1 MVLMENQTLKTTA
14 GDLVSEV
21 GKILNDYLVVDDQL
35 FSWKNA
41 FGWNDVTALK
51 DKVEPLSDR
60 LIQLLEKTKAE
71 QSQIAEL
78 PEDHPE
84 KLFLVEFYQLFIN
97 YSDTLKMAVQ
107 NMGRVLV
114 HIDTKRTNKTE
125 FKQTRYESDLI
136 IYKAQV
142 DKYQLF
148 GEKLNALL
156 KRL

>member
-1 MVLMENQTLKTTA
+1 MENQTPKAAA

-21 GKILNDYLVVDDQL
+21 GKILDDYLVVDDQL

-41 FGWNDVTALK
+41 FGWNDVAALK
-51 DKVEPLSDR
+51 DKVEPLRDQ
-60 LIQLLEKTKAE
+60 LIQLLEKTKAQ
-71 QSQIAEL
+71 QSQIVEL
-78 PEDHPE
+78 PEEDPE
-84 KLFLVEFYQLFIN
+84 KSLLMEFYPLFTN
-97 YSDTLKMAVQ
+97 YVDTLKMAVQ
-107 NMGRVLV
+107 NMGRVLA
-114 HIDTKRTNKTE
+114 HIDTKRNNKAE
-125 FKQTRYESDLI
+125 FKQARYESDLI

>member
-1 MVLMENQTLKTTA
+1 MNLMENQTPKAAA

-21 GKILNDYLVVDDQL
+21 GKILDDYLVIDDQL

-41 FGWNDVTALK
+41 FGWNDVAALK
-51 DKVEPLSDR
+51 DKVEPLSAR
-60 LIQLLEKTKAE
+60 LVQLLEKTKAQ

-78 PEDHPE
+78 PEENPE
-84 KLFLVEFYQLFIN
+84 KSLLMEFYPLFVN
-97 YSDTLKMAVQ
+97 YVDTLKMAVQ

-114 HIDTKRTNKTE
+114 HVDTKRNNKTE
-125 FKQTRYESDLI
+125 FKQARYESDLI